1 MRRPSK
7 TDWPPVGWS
16 SPATMFKSVDFPHPE
31 GPTMQTNSP
40 SLTDSEILSTA
51 SVLWRL
57 VWKWRLT
64 PRNAISS
71 PPDGAFSA
79 EALKFA
85 FGATRARWSYVSD
98 VIPWFQAG
106 PQMHWL
112 ARDRG

>member
-1 MRRPSK
+1 
-7 TDWPPVGWS
+7 
-16 SPATMFKSVDFPHPE
+16 MFKSVDFPHPE

-71 PPDGAFSA
+71 PLDGTFSA
-79 EALKFA
+79 GALKFA
-85 FGATRARWSYVSD
+85 FDAIRARCSYVSD
-98 VIPWFQAG
+98 VILYSRQVLR
-106 PQMHWL
+106 MHWL